1 MPCGRRL
8 NGGAL
13 SLCAAWPS
21 AYTNIAGIRTYCT
34 SDEPAGGAVWR
45 KIDFR
50 NLGHA
55 LSTYVQEA
63 ALVLCPRY
71 AELAVANANK
81 ARLVRW
87 EVWDMPLK
95 EIVPDAAVL
104 AWIADKFPE
113 LDQDT
118 ASVRVGD
125 AIHAS
130 QSSLGRKGVASQGKT
145 LAETAEMVVYARL
158 GEYSIHTRR
167 LL

>member
-13 SLCAAWPS
+13 SLSAAWPS

-34 SDEPAGGAVWR
+34 RPESESGAVWR
-45 KIDFR
+45 TRDFL
-50 NLGHA
+50 NLGTA
-55 LSTYVQEA
+55 LAHYVQEA

-71 AELAVANANK
+71 AALAEANPNK

-95 EIVPDAAVL
+95 EIVPDATVL
-104 AWIADKFPE
+104 EWIADKFPE

-118 ASVRVGD
+118 ASVGD